1 MGRGHG
7 TSQAGEGAVN
17 LPVPEASAAER
28 APRGIVVTF
37 AAAVVSVEFYIFTS

>member
-1 MGRGHG
+1 MGPGHG

-17 LPVPEASAAER
+17 LPVAEASAAER